1 MVPWRNTV
9 NGRGGGRA
17 LSAAA
22 LALIVAALMLVAAGC
37 GGDDDDGSDASDAPA
52 ETGGGGEGEP
62 AAATYGQCE
71 IQGEPGTI
79 AFETESDGVL
89 VVGYT
94 SIAPSTYDG
103 DTEESVDDGF
113 NYCFAAEIA
122 NAAGIPELR
131 LKRVDFAQLIVGR
144 EAGYDIAIDS
154 FYIKPERE
162 EHIDF
167 SIPYGASWS
176 GVVARGDDIPDQS
189 EFKDLKMGVTL
200 GSAQQIF
207 LDEVLM
213 PSQQYNT
220 YDDPVAMF
228 AALRANQIDLALIDM
243 PVALAAACE
252 SDGEI
257 TTIAEITAGGETG
270 VIMEQPSPNKA
281 AVDQVVQRM
290 LDDGQLK
297 SMEEKYFYEAFCD
310 VDPDTLESWDP

>member
-1 MVPWRNTV
+1 MI
-9 NGRGGGRA
+9 GRGRGRA
-17 LSAAA
+17 FSATA
-22 LALIVAALMLVAAGC
+22 LALVVAALMLVAAGC
-37 GGDDDDGSDASDAPA
+37 GGDDDADASEAGGD
-52 ETGGGGEGEP
+52 TGGGGSEP

-71 IQGEPGTI
+71 IQGEPGI
-79 AFETESDGVL
+79 IEIETEQDGVL
-89 VVGYT
+89 TVGYT

-103 DTEESVDDGF
+103 DTEDSVDDGF

-122 NAAGIPELR
+122 NAAGIPEID

-144 EAGYDIAIDS
+144 EAGFDIAIDS

-189 EFKDLKMGVTL
+189 EFKDQKMGVTL

-207 LDEVLM
+207 LDEVLQ
-213 PSQQYNT
+213 PTQQYNT

-243 PVALAAACE
+243 PVALTAACE
-252 SDGEI
+252 SDGAI
-257 TTIAEITAGGETG
+257 TTVAEITAGGETG
-270 VIMEQPSPNKA
+270 IIMEQPSPIKA
-281 AVDQVVQRM
+281 QVDEVVQRM

-297 SMEEKYFYEAFCD
+297 AMEEKYFYGAFCD
-310 VDPDTLESWDP
+310 VDPDSLPSWDP